1 MAQGGADAAA
11 AKKPVEA
18 AATTTTTTKGPP
30 SVREGLAAALALL
43 ERAAK
48 AKDARL
54 VQGRVLRA
62 TATLRRRLG
71 PGDLE
76 WLVRAALPSDSPARA
91 GLLEAAAQARAAAPA
106 RNNGGGD
113 DHQDDADMADAD
125 AAKAPPQRADAAAT
139 VTATLSLLTHP
150 GPASAHALPEVEA
163 YAHLLAV
170 TLLLDARA
178 PPLAAR
184 QAAERAAERLARLEG
199 PPPGRPTL
207 APLAA
212 RLTFYRAWA
221 AELCGAPGRE
231 VRPLLMAAH
240 QTAVLRH
247 DAVGQETALC
257 ALLRSYVRDGLHD
270 QAEAF
275 RAKAVRADQPFRSP
289 PQFARY
295 LFYVGQI
302 RAVQLQYGEARELLQ
317 QAARRAPG
325 LGVVAP
331 PVAGAVAAD
340 AAAAASDA
348 GGGKKGGDK
357 KSKGGG
363 ADGGKSTT
371 TAAAKDA
378 KAMAS
383 VDLDGAAAAA
393 AATAAALK
401 AAPGAAGFRV
411 AVAKW
416 LILVRLLLGEVPDR
430 AEFSAPG
437 MHAPLKPYFEL
448 TNAVRSGDLA
458 RFAAAAEQHRA
469 AFAADGAANL
479 VTRLHHSVI
488 RAGLRRIAAAYS
500 RIPLAAVAAKLALP
514 SAEDAEFVAAKAIR
528 EGAIDAELDHGGGGG
543 GGFLRAREPA
553 DVYATA
559 EPRAALHARVAFCL
573 DVHNE
578 AVRATRFDPSHHKRQ
593 LEGAEARRERLAQ
606 EQELAR
612 ALAEDDEDDDG
623 LGDPMDEL

>member
-1 MAQGGADAAA
+1 MAKEDAK
-11 AKKPVEA
+11 AKQAGA
-18 AATTTTTTKGPP
+18 AATPAAPP
-30 SVREGLAAALALL
+30 KPPPAREGLAAAVALL

-62 TATLRRRLG
+62 TATLRRRLAAA
-71 PGDLE
+71 DLE
-76 WLVRAALPSDSPARA
+76 WLVKSALPADSPARA
-91 GLLEAAAQARAAAPA
+91 GLLEAAEQARAAAPA
-106 RNNGGGD
+106 RAAEA
-113 DHQDDADMADAD
+113 DAEMADAD
-125 AAKAPPQRADAAAT
+125 PPADAAADAPAT
-139 VTATLSLLTHP
+139 VVADGAAPPLPPTV
-150 GPASAHALPEVEA
+150 ASPSSLPEVEA

-178 PPLAAR
+178 PPQAAR
-184 QAAERAAERLARLEG
+184 LAAERAAERLARLEG

-212 RLTFYRAWA
+212 RLCFYRAWA

-247 DAVGQETALC
+247 DAVGAETLLC
-257 ALLRSYVRDGLHD
+257 CLLRSYTRDGLHD

-275 RAKAVRADQPFRSP
+275 RAKAVRADAPFRSP
-289 PQFARY
+289 AQFARY
-295 LFYVGQI
+295 LYYAGQI

-325 LGVVAP
+325 LGVVTP
-331 PVAGAVAAD
+331 PVPGAVSGGGG
-340 AAAAASDA
+340 AAAGGG
-348 GGGKKGGDK
+348 GGGKKGGGR
-357 KSKGGG
+357 KGGDKGG
-363 ADGGKSTT
+363 ATT
-371 TAAAKDA
+371 TTSAAKDS
-378 KAMAS
+378 KAMAH

-393 AATAAALK
+393 AATAAALR
-401 AAPGAAGFRV
+401 ASPGAAGFRV

-416 LILVRLLLGEVPDR
+416 LVLVRLLLGEVPDR

-437 MHAPLKPYFEL
+437 TRAPLKPYFEL
-448 TNAVRSGDLA
+448 TCAVRSGDLA
-458 RFAAAAEQHRA
+458 RFAEAAAAHGA
-469 AFAADGAANL
+469 AFRADGAANL

-500 RIPLAAVAAKLALP
+500 RIPLSAVAQRLALP

-528 EGAIDAELDHGGGGG
+528 EGAIDAELDHGGEPGGG

-559 EPRAALHARVAFCL
+559 EPRRALHARVAFCL

-612 ALAEDDEDDDG
+612 ALADDDDGDDDG
-623 LGDPMDEL
+623 LGDAMDEY

>member
-1 MAQGGADAAA
+1 MARGGGTSTADAA
-11 AKKPVEA
+11 KTA
-18 AATTTTTTKGPP
+18 AATTPTATTPTPTPSS
-30 SVREGLAAALALL
+30 SVRDALAAALSLL

-62 TATLRRRLG
+62 TAALRRRLG
-71 PGDLE
+71 AADLE
-76 WLVRAALPSDSPARA
+76 WLVRVALPADSPARA
-91 GLLEAAAQARAAAPA
+91 GLLEAAEQARAAAPT
-106 RNNGGGD
+106 RN
-113 DHQDDADMADAD
+113 APAADAD
-125 AAKAPPQRADAAAT
+125 AEMTDAPAARPDAAAT
-139 VTATLSLLTHP
+139 VTFSTPSTP
-150 GPASAHALPEVEA
+150 TTPPPSSLPEIEA

-170 TLLLDARA
+170 TLLLDTRA
-178 PPLAAR
+178 PPTAAR
-184 QAAERAAERLARLEG
+184 LAAERAAERLARLEG

-212 RLTFYRAWA
+212 RLHFYRAWA
-221 AELCGAPGRE
+221 AELCGVSGRE

-247 DAVGQETALC
+247 DAAGQETLLC

-302 RAVQLQYGEARELLQ
+302 RAVQLQYAEARELLQ
-317 QAARRAPG
+317 QAARRAPA
-325 LGVVAP
+325 LGVVTP
-331 PVAGAVAAD
+331 PVAGAVVVVGGG
-340 AAAAASDA
+340 SD
-348 GGGKKGGDK
+348 GDKKKGGKK
-357 KSKGGG
+357 
-363 ADGGKSTT
+363 DGGKNKSEGGGNNKGADTSTP
-371 TAAAKDA
+371 

-430 AEFSAPG
+430 AEFSQPG

-448 TNAVRSGDLA
+448 TCAVRSGDLA
-458 RFAAAAEQHRA
+458 RFAAAAQQHGA
-469 AFAADGAANL
+469 AFAADGTANL

-500 RIPLAAVAAKLALP
+500 RIPLEAVAAKLALP

-528 EGAIDAELDHGGGGG
+528 EGAIDAELERGGQAGGKSG
-543 GGFLRAREPA
+543 SKSSGFLVARAPA

-559 EPRAALHARVAFCL
+559 EPREALHARVAFCL

-578 AVRATRFDPSHHKRQ
+578 AVRATRFDPAHHKRQ
-593 LEGAEARRERLAQ
+593 LEGAEARRERMAQ

-612 ALAEDDEDDDG
+612 ALQEDDEDDDG

>member
-1 MAQGGADAAA
+1 MAQDAKNNNKDKGAGTSAAE
-11 AKKPVEA
+11 PT
-18 AATTTTTTKGPP
+18 ATTATTPKPP

-48 AKDARL
+48 QKDARL

-71 PGDLE
+71 PSDLE
-76 WLVRAALPSDSPARA
+76 WLVRAALPADSPARA
-91 GLLEAAAQARAAAPA
+91 GLLEAAEQARAAAPT
-106 RNNGGGD
+106 RNAPQAD
-113 DHQDDADMADAD
+113 DDDNDAEMADAGAPG
-125 AAKAPPQRADAAAT
+125 AARADAAAT
-139 VTATLSLLTHP
+139 VTATLSLGSAQRP
-150 GPASAHALPEVEA
+150 VGPASPHALPEVEA

-178 PPLAAR
+178 PPQAAR
-184 QAAERAAERLARLEG
+184 LAAERAAERLARLEG

-212 RLTFYRAWA
+212 RLTFYRAWG

-247 DAVGQETALC
+247 DAVGQETALV
-257 ALLRSYVRDGLHD
+257 ALLRSYLHDGLHD

-340 AAAAASDA
+340 AAGAAE
-348 GGGKKGGDK
+348 GGDQKGKSKKGGGDK
-357 KSKGGG
+357 S
-363 ADGGKSTT
+363 S
-371 TAAAKDA
+371 TAASKDN

-469 AFAADGAANL
+469 AFSADGAANL

-500 RIPLAAVAAKLALP
+500 RIPLSAVAAKLALP

-528 EGAIDAELDHGGGGG
+528 EGAIDAELDRGTGGGE
-543 GGFLRAREPA
+543 GFLRAREPA

-623 LGDPMDEL
+623 LGDPMDEY